1 MIYIV
6 TNEEA
11 KQADIDTIK
20 RGTPSLELME
30 RAGRGIFE
38 ILQKRI
44 EKNKKILI
52 IAGLG
57 GNGGDGFVLG
67 RYLFEDNYDVSIY
80 PLDGKEN
87 EERKI
92 NRELYKGKITDK
104 IDNYDYYID
113 AIFGIGLQRKISE
126 PIYSLISKINNYPGY
141 KVAIDIPS
149 GINGTTGEIMTIAFK
164 ADLVITIQNVKIGML
179 QEEAKKY
186 YKELEVLDVAIH
198 ADDES
203 NFKIY
208 NKN

>member
-1 MIYIV
+1 
-6 TNEEA
+6 
-11 KQADIDTIK
+11 
-20 RGTPSLELME
+20 ME

-44 EKNKKILI
+44 KKKKKILI

-67 RYLFEDNYDVSIY
+67 RYLFEENYDVSIY

-104 IDNYDYYID
+104 IDNYDYYI
-113 AIFGIGLQRKISE
+113 FGIGLQRKISE
-126 PIYSLISKINNYPGY
+126 PIYSLISKINNYSGY
-141 KVAIDIPS
+141 KIAIDIPS

>member
-30 RAGRGIFE
+30 RAGRGIFK

-52 IAGLG
+52 IAGSG

-104 IDNYDYYID
+104 IDHYDYYID

-126 PIYSLISKINNYPGY
+126 PIYSLISKI
-141 KVAIDIPS
+141 S
-149 GINGTTGEIMTIAFK
+149 
-164 ADLVITIQNVKIGML
+164 NVKPNNFLVSNVSIIIPYL
-179 QEEAKKY
+179 LTR
-186 YKELEVLDVAIH
+186 ELLPILEHPSFLF
-198 ADDES
+198 S
-203 NFKIY
+203 NNDILF
-208 NKN
+208 NN